1 EHNREVVD
9 MAISFEPLDV
19 EGVDFRGVDVVAYK
33 ARKGRGRSGD
43 IGLGKCFGAIRLLDN
58 NNARIGKDHKASS
71 TPAGSAGLH
80 SERVALE
87 RCVRANWEPPLTN
100 IMILGMQNSPGP
112 IGKELYARGVR
123 TIICFTELPPCPAC
137 LTWWKTLDSKFHPG
151 SIRLQYFSWFED
163 YYGGKTPEERMVDD
177 SDGNNRNEHAIEAF
191 KSYRDSFEAP
201 TR

>member
-1 EHNREVVD
+1 

-112 IGKELYARGVR
+112 IGRELYARGVR

-137 LTWWKTLDSKFHPG
+137 LTWWKALDSKFHPG
-151 SIRLQYFSWFED
+151 SIRLQYFGWFED
-163 YYGGKTPEERMVDD
+163 YYGARRQRKGWSMTLTEI
-177 SDGNNRNEHAIEAF
+177 IEM
-191 KSYRDSFEAP
+191 SMR
-201 TR
+201 

>member
-1 EHNREVVD
+1 
-9 MAISFEPLDV
+9 
-19 EGVDFRGVDVVAYK
+19 
-33 ARKGRGRSGD
+33 
-43 IGLGKCFGAIRLLDN
+43 
-58 NNARIGKDHKASS
+58 
-71 TPAGSAGLH
+71 
-80 SERVALE
+80 
-87 RCVRANWEPPLTN
+87 
-100 IMILGMQNSPGP
+100 MILGMQNSPGP

-137 LTWWKTLDSKFHPG
+137 LTWWKALDSKFHPG
-151 SIRLQYFSWFED
+151 SIRLQYFGWFED